1 MFKIILP
8 WFVCHHMSRS
18 MEKII
23 TQHYN
28 SNQLK
33 KHVQCLGGHKNI
45 TKVPLL
51 LETQLAN
58 NSHIVPSA
66 LLIMLGIKDNI
77 LTGKMTIHT

>member
-1 MFKIILP
+1 MVCLSTYVKI
-8 WFVCHHMSRS
+8 HG
-18 MEKII
+18 KII

-58 NSHIVPSA
+58 NLHILPSA

-77 LTGKMTIHT
+77 LTGKMAIHT